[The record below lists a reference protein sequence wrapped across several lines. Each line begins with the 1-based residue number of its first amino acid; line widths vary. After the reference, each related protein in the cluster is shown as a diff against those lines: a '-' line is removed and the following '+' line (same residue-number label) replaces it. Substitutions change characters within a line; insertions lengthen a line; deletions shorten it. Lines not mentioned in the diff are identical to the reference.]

1 MSFHILIHD
10 DISIAQLIEID
21 KNGGRVL
28 KTPHIGNIYPN
39 NLALISLGIPTL
51 LYDRTIGAKDKSFH
65 PHKIVYNGI
74 AEQVANPDILSTHSK
89 LEFQPKN
96 FIPKKDFFGK
106 KIVDLHLDILRQAL
120 PQGNFFT
127 YTQYLED
134 DKNLVSKI
142 IKVIVKNFPQ
152 IWYRFVNEDGTIE
165 KIENLTSEQILTKGI
180 FGIDDDSKGFIIP
193 NPVNILLHGTIDV
206 MKFQTRDI
214 YLLSGPD
221 MYMYMKDYETILD
234 NMYSCIKNTL
244 DLDLPNNIN
253 CHIIPAMK
261 MRFIVT
267 EDDREILNELVKL
280 YEDYVA
286 ANTATQDLFKG
297 SKERSDIKSQTQ
309 EKDKIKTTI
318 IAYMDKN
325 YSTLKNTMFYDVSK
339 SNCFTQYDLSVS
351 PGLYIHPWA
360 IENKLSDVTSAFL
373 FLDRCFKTIKKV

>member
-120 PQGNFFT
+120 PRGNFFT

-134 DKNLVSKI
+134 NKNLVSKI
-142 IKVIVKNFPQ
+142 IKVIAKNFPQ

-165 KIENLTSEQILTKGI
+165 KVENLTSEQILAKGI
-180 FGIDDDSKGFIIP
+180 FGIDDDSRGFIIP
-193 NPVNILLHGTIDV
+193 NPVNILLHGTVDI

-221 MYMYMKDYETILD
+221 MYVYMKDYETVLD
-234 NMYSCIKNTL
+234 NMYSYIKNTL

-267 EDDREILNELVKL
+267 KDDKEILDELVKL
-280 YEDYVA
+280 YEDYMA
-286 ANTATQDLFKG
+286 ANTTTRDLFNG
-297 SKERSDIKSQTQ
+297 SKERSGIKSQIE

-318 IAYMDKN
+318 IAYMDRN
-325 YSTLKNTMFYDVSK
+325 YSTLKKTMFYDVSK

-351 PGLYIHPWA
+351 SGLYIHPWA

>member
-96 FIPKKDFFGK
+96 FIPKKDFFGN

-120 PQGNFFT
+120 PRGNFFT

-134 DKNLVSKI
+134 NKNLVSKI
-142 IKVIVKNFPQ
+142 IKVIAKNFPQ

-165 KIENLTSEQILTKGI
+165 KVENLTSEQILAKGI
-180 FGIDDDSKGFIIP
+180 FGIDDDSRGFIIP
-193 NPVNILLHGTIDV
+193 NPVNILLHGTVDV

-221 MYMYMKDYETILD
+221 MCVYMKDYETVLD
-234 NMYSCIKNTL
+234 NMYSYIKNTL

-267 EDDREILNELVKL
+267 KDDKEILDELVKL
-280 YEDYVA
+280 YEDYMV
-286 ANTATQDLFKG
+286 ANTTTRDLFNG
-297 SKERSDIKSQTQ
+297 SKERSGIKSQIE

-325 YSTLKNTMFYDVSK
+325 YSTLKKTMFYDVSK

>member
-1 MSFHILIHD
+1 
-10 DISIAQLIEID
+10 
-21 KNGGRVL
+21 
-28 KTPHIGNIYPN
+28 
-39 NLALISLGIPTL
+39 
-51 LYDRTIGAKDKSFH
+51 
-65 PHKIVYNGI
+65 
-74 AEQVANPDILSTHSK
+74 
-89 LEFQPKN
+89 
-96 FIPKKDFFGK
+96 
-106 KIVDLHLDILRQAL
+106 
-120 PQGNFFT
+120 
-127 YTQYLED
+127 
-134 DKNLVSKI
+134 
-142 IKVIVKNFPQ
+142 
-152 IWYRFVNEDGTIE
+152 
-165 KIENLTSEQILTKGI
+165 
-180 FGIDDDSKGFIIP
+180 
-193 NPVNILLHGTIDV
+193 
-206 MKFQTRDI
+206 
-214 YLLSGPD
+214 
-221 MYMYMKDYETILD
+221 
-234 NMYSCIKNTL
+234 
-244 DLDLPNNIN
+244 
-253 CHIIPAMK
+253 

>member
-39 NLALISLGIPTL
+39 NLALISLGIPAL

-74 AEQVANPDILSTHSK
+74 TEQIANPDILSTHSK

-96 FIPKKDFFGK
+96 FIIEKDFSGM
-106 KIVDLHLDILRQAL
+106 KIVDLHLGILKQAF
-120 PQGNFFT
+120 PQGKIFT

-134 DKNLVSKI
+134 NKKIVSKI
-142 IKVIVKNFPQ
+142 VKVIAKNFPQ

-165 KIENLTSEQILTKGI
+165 KADNLTSEQILAKGI
-180 FGIDDDSKGFIIP
+180 FGIDDDLRGFIIP
-193 NPVNILLHGTIDV
+193 NPVNILLHGTVDV

-221 MYMYMKDYETILD
+221 MYMYMKNYEVVLD
-234 NMYSCIKNTL
+234 KMYSYIKDTL
-244 DLDLPNNIN
+244 DLDLPNNVN

-261 MRFIVT
+261 MRFIVIK
-267 EDDREILNELVKL
+267 DDKEILNELVEL

-286 ANTATQDLFKG
+286 ANTATRDLFNS
-297 SKERSDIKSQTQ
+297 SKERSGIRFQVDK
-309 EKDKIKTTI
+309 KDEIKTKI
-318 IAYMDKN
+318 IACIDKN
-325 YSTLKNTMFYDVSK
+325 YSTFKKTMFYDVSM

-351 PGLYIHPWA
+351 RGLYIHPWA

-373 FLDRCFKTIKKV
+373 FLDRCFKTIKKI